1 MATAGDELQPP
12 TGDTADDVPSR
23 PDHPHEAASNTEPTE
38 RMDTDAAVA
47 AGADDTA
54 EEVFSAGAAV
64 DTDASRGAAVDT
76 DASHGAAVDT
86 DASRGAAVDTDASR
100 GAAAST
106 MKDLSE
112 LPFQLQIT
120 YTDLDGAEAVRVL
133 TLTQPVTR
141 DRLQAETSTS
151 FCCCLLL
158 VH

>member
-1 MATAGDELQPP
+1 MATVGNELQPP
-12 TGDTADDVPSR
+12 TGDTADDVPSG

-47 AGADDTA
+47 AGADDSA
-54 EEVFSAGAAV
+54 EEVFVGAAV
-64 DTDASRGAAVDT
+64 DTDASSAAAVDT
-76 DASHGAAVDT
+76 DD
-86 DASRGAAVDTDASR
+86 SRGAAVDTDASR

-106 MKDLSE
+106 VKHLSE

-151 FCCCLLL
+151 FSCCLLL